1 MITEPDQPL
10 NDQRVVVVG
19 GGIWGLSTAYH
30 LAELGCTSVRLLERN
45 ADVALETTPRAAG
58 LVGQIRTSSAMCGA
72 IQYALQLFEDLGER
86 TGLDLG
92 LRRTGSLMVALTP
105 ERMEAYARQVEL
117 AVQNNVDAAFVSH
130 DEMKRLSPALDVSK
144 LEGGF
149 FVAGDGY
156 VEPQKCARAYAA
168 AAQKRGVSI
177 EVNSFVTGLDIEAGQ
192 IRGVS
197 TNDGTIAADAVIVT
211 TGPWTASL
219 ARQSGHDLPLVPIR
233 HQRVRTVPTTGI
245 PDHHPVV
252 RVTDV
257 SCYVRPEQGG
267 YLYGFFEPQPTPID
281 LETLPPSF
289 RTDDIDPPVE
299 VMEEARCRLA
309 DVYPILGDLDIA
321 EHRQGMTT
329 FAPDGMYLAGPVP
342 GTDGLFVASACAA
355 LGIAGSAA
363 MGRWLASWVLNGQP
377 HEDLT
382 EFDLLRF
389 GDKAAEHDW
398 VRTQGTHFY
407 ASYYG
412 ID

>member
-1 MITEPDQPL
+1 MKFRRETG
-10 NDQRVVVVG
+10 NDHRIVVVG

-30 LAELGCTSVRLLERN
+30 LAEMGCRSVRLLERN
-45 ADVALETTPRAAG
+45 ADVAQETTPRAAG
-58 LVGQIRTSSAMCGA
+58 LVGQVRASPVMCGA
-72 IQYALQLFEDLGER
+72 IQYALQQFEDMGER

-92 LRRTGSLMVALTP
+92 LRRPGSLMVALTP

-117 AVQNNVDAAFVSH
+117 AVQHNVDATFLSH

-149 FVAGDGY
+149 LVAGDGY

-168 AAQKRGVSI
+168 AAQKLGVSI
-177 EVNSFVTGLDIEAGQ
+177 ETNTPVTGLDIEAGQ
-192 IRGVS
+192 IRSVS
-197 TNDGTIAADAVIVT
+197 TNDGAIAADTVIVT
-211 TGPWTASL
+211 SGPWTASL
-219 ARQSGHDLPLVPIR
+219 ARQSGHDLPLVAIR
-233 HQRVRTVPTTGI
+233 HQRVRTVPTAGI

-257 SCYVRPEQGG
+257 SCYVRPDQGG
-267 YLYGFFEPQPTPID
+267 YLYGFFEPEPTPID
-281 LETLPPSF
+281 LEALPPTF
-289 RTDDIDPPVE
+289 RTGDIDAPVE
-299 VMEEARCRLA
+299 VMKEASRRLA

-342 GTDGLFVASACAA
+342 ATDGLFVASACAA

-363 MGRWLASWVLNGQP
+363 MGRWLASWVLRGTP
-377 HEDLT
+377 DEDLS
-382 EFDLLRF
+382 EFDLQRF
-389 GDKAAEHDW
+389 GDKATDHQW
-398 VRTQGTHFY
+398 VREQGTQFY
-407 ASYYG
+407 GSYYG

>member
-1 MITEPDQPL
+1 M
-10 NDQRVVVVG
+10 NDRNIVVVG

-30 LAELGCTSVRLLERN
+30 LAEMGCRSVRLLERN
-45 ADVALETTPRAAG
+45 DEVALETTPRAAG
-58 LVGQIRTSSAMCGA
+58 LVGQIRTSPAMCGA

-105 ERMEAYARQVEL
+105 ERMEAYAHQIEL
-117 AVQNNVDAAFVSH
+117 AVQNKVDAAFISH

-149 FVAGDGY
+149 FVTGDGY

-168 AAQKRGVSI
+168 AAQELGVSI
-177 EVNSFVTGLDIEAGQ
+177 ETSTPVTGLDIEAGR

-197 TNDGTIAADAVIVT
+197 TNDGTIAADTVIVAS
-211 TGPWTASL
+211 GPWTASL

-233 HQRVRTVPTTGI
+233 HQRVRTVPTAGI

-257 SCYVRPEQGG
+257 SCYVRPDQGG
-267 YLYGFFEPQPTPID
+267 YLYGFFEPEPSPID
-281 LETLPPSF
+281 LEALPPSF
-289 RTDDIDPPVE
+289 RTDDIEPPVR
-299 VMEEARCRLA
+299 VMDEARRRLA
-309 DVYPILGDLDIA
+309 AVYPILAELDIA

-342 GTDGLFVASACAA
+342 GTEGLFVASACAA

-363 MGRWLASWVLNGQP
+363 MGRWLASWVLQGKP
-377 HEDLT
+377 DDDLT
-382 EFDLLRF
+382 EFDLQRF
-389 GDKAAEHDW
+389 GDKATDHDW
-398 VRTQGTHFY
+398 VRTHGKKFY

>member
-1 MITEPDQPL
+1 MDSTDH
-10 NDQRVVVVG
+10 RVVVVG

-30 LAELGCTSVRLLERN
+30 LAKLGCTSVRLLERN
-45 ADVALETTPRAAG
+45 ADVAFETTPRAAG
-58 LVGQIRTSSAMCGA
+58 LVGQIRTSPAMCSA
-72 IQYALQLFEDLGER
+72 IQYALNLFEKLGER

-92 LRRTGSLMVALTP
+92 LRRTGSLMVALTR
-105 ERMEAYARQVEL
+105 ERMEAYTRQVDL
-117 AVQNNVDAAFVSH
+117 AVQNNVNAAFVSH

-168 AAQKRGVSI
+168 AARELGVSI
-177 EVNSFVTGLDIEAGQ
+177 EVNTPVTGLEIEAGQ
-192 IRGVS
+192 IRGVV
-197 TNDGTIAADAVIVT
+197 TNDGVIAADTVIVT
-211 TGPWTASL
+211 SGPWTAQL
-219 ARQSGHDLPLVPIR
+219 ARQSGHNLPLVPVR
-233 HQRVRTVPTTGI
+233 HQRVRTVPTAGI

-267 YLYGFFEPQPTPID
+267 YLYGFFEPDPTPID
-281 LETLPPSF
+281 LEVLPPSF
-289 RTDDIDPPVE
+289 RTDDIEPPVE
-299 VMEEARCRLA
+299 VMDEARRRLT
-309 DVYPILGDLDIA
+309 DVYPILGELDIA

-329 FAPDGMYLAGPVP
+329 FAPDGVYLAGPVP
-342 GTDGLFVASACAA
+342 GTEGLFVASACAA

-363 MGRWLASWVLNGQP
+363 MGSWLASWVLHGKP
-377 HEDLT
+377 DADLS
-382 EFDLLRF
+382 EFDLQRF
-389 GDKAAEHDW
+389 GDKATDHQW
-398 VRTQGTHFY
+398 VREQGTGFY